1 MTKEIST
8 TQLVIFLFNIMK
20 GMRMNSK
27 DLSLGRLESFNNER
41 LSRRVN
47 ESRYLLSL
55 VLAFLIKFFK
65 RLYRNKKNSLHRDY
79 PILPRELWKN
89 DFPIVMVHG
98 FGGYSPDES
107 IFFGDYFG
115 YASDPAT

>member
-1 MTKEIST
+1 
-8 TQLVIFLFNIMK
+8 
-20 GMRMNSK
+20 MNSK
-27 DLSLGRLESFNNER
+27 GLSLGTIELFKNER
-41 LSRRVN
+41 HGRRIN
-47 ESRYLLSL
+47 ENRYLLSL
-55 VLAFLIKFFK
+55 ILAFVIQFFK

-79 PILPRELWKN
+79 PILPLELWKN
-89 DFPIVMVHG
+89 DFSIVMVHG

>member
-1 MTKEIST
+1 
-8 TQLVIFLFNIMK
+8 MK
-20 GMRMNSK
+20 GMRMYRK
-27 DLSLGRLESFNNER
+27 GLSLGSIEMFRNER
-41 LSRRVN
+41 HGQRVN
-47 ESRYLLSL
+47 ETRYLLSMI
-55 VLAFLIKFFK
+55 LAFVLQFFK
-65 RLYRNKKNSLHRDY
+65 RLYRKKKNSLHRDY
-79 PILPRELWKN
+79 PLLPRELWKN

>member
-1 MTKEIST
+1 
-8 TQLVIFLFNIMK
+8 VIFLFNVMK
-20 GMRMNSK
+20 GMRMISK
-27 DLSLGRLESFNNER
+27 GRSLGNMEMFWNER
-41 LSRRVN
+41 HFQRVN
-47 ESRYLLSL
+47 EGRYLISL
-55 VLAFLIKFFK
+55 ILAFVIQFFK
-65 RLYRNKKNSLHRDY
+65 RLYRNKKNSLHRDFRV
-79 PILPRELWKN
+79 LPRELWKN